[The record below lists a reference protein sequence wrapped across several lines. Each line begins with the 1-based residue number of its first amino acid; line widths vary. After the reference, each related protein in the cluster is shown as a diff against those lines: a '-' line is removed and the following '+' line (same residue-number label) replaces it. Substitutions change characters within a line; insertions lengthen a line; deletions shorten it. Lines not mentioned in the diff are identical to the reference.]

1 MALPWAT
8 RSTLISKEDFR
19 QTTLEGLNQAI
30 EQKITDIIK
39 SEAAAL
45 DPSQPAI
52 LAGHLTHSLAT
63 LGTERGL
70 HLGQDYVMP
79 ISSLTDPAFDYV
91 ALGHIHKTQK
101 VEVTPPVVYSGS
113 MQRMDF
119 SEEDQPKGFYAVELD
134 PARERGSRLKS
145 FTFVPVEARRFVTI
159 DVKVEPGENDPT
171 AVVLKQIE
179 KRSADINDAIVRV
192 KVSLPA
198 DVPSDIRENDIR
210 RALKDARQIASISRE
225 MESRPRPRLS
235 GLTPEG
241 LAPMTALREYLKIN
255 NVSADRQKVLL
266 EYAQTMIGGEPM
278 GEVAPDEPQ
287 EEPALNGDQIHTN
300 QARLL

>member
-1 MALPWAT
+1 VALPWAT

-30 EQKITDIIK
+30 EQKMTDIIK

-70 HLGQDYVMP
+70 HLGQDYVIP
-79 ISSLTDPAFDYV
+79 ISSLTNPAFDYV

-134 PARERGSRLKS
+134 PARERGSRMKA

-159 DVKVEPGENDPT
+159 DIKAAPEETDPT
-171 AVVLKQIE
+171 AIVLKQIE
-179 KRSADINDAIVRV
+179 KRSADIKDAIVRV

-255 NVSADRQKVLL
+255 NVGADRQKVLL
-266 EYAQTMIGGEPM
+266 EYAQMMIGGEQP
-278 GEVAPDEPQ
+278 GV
-287 EEPALNGDQIHTN
+287 
-300 QARLL
+300 